1 MTAFW
6 QGAHSWSPFDR
17 KPAWERAGTDTAA
30 AAPTT
35 TPSEAA
41 RTMPA
46 EAPREGER
54 DTVFVQRAIQRNY
67 YG

>member
-17 KPAWERAGTDTAA
+17 KPAWERAGTDNVAA
-30 AAPTT
+30 ASTA
-35 TPSEAA
+35 TPPEPRA
-41 RTMPA
+41 MPA